1 VTERLQPRTAIIA
14 AKAVTAKL
22 KISVLIA
29 YDLFA
34 LALVFF
40 ETGIG
45 FINTVLEFRLGV
57 FQAAGPAPCFQSL
70 VVLLFGAR
78 RQSKQ

>member
-1 VTERLQPRTAIIA
+1 
-14 AKAVTAKL
+14 
-22 KISVLIA
+22 VLIA

-40 ETGIG
+40 EAGIG

-70 VVLLFGAR
+70 VVLLFAAR
-78 RQSKQ
+78 